1 MRYLPFN
8 AIEYAGKYPVVQ
20 RTNRHENSTVGCP
33 SIHHSET
40 INQSNILVHV
50 NKNHI
55 TLNNLTS
62 NARIN
67 VMDLHGV
74 VKYSGVI
81 QNNQLEIN
89 ASSWK
94 SGTYFIHIEK
104 SNQIIY
110 RQVIRVYN

>member
-1 MRYLPFN
+1 M
-8 AIEYAGKYPVVQ
+8 
-20 RTNRHENSTVGCP
+20 
-33 SIHHSET
+33 SISPT
-40 INQSNILVHV
+40 INQSKILVHV

-55 TLNNLTS
+55 TLINVTS

-81 QNNQLEIN
+81 QNKQLEIN